1 MLLTTM
7 SENGGIIE
15 SAPARRSG
23 HGVRRRVAARP
34 RERRACRDRRLKM
47 GFRALAGLVSLA
59 FASHPALAADK
70 VTFGINWVADPE
82 AGGYYQALVDGT
94 YAKYGL
100 DVTIMQGG
108 PTSNGGM
115 LLIAGKIEFYMGG
128 DMIGDFLAVQ
138 HDIPTIAVAAHF
150 QKNPQIFMSHPGVG
164 LDKWEDL
171 PKANPAFVSAGAVN
185 TFWAWMRL
193 AYGFKDDNIKP
204 YNFNSAP
211 FIAEPHSIQQGYL
224 TSEPLEV
231 ERQGGFKPNV
241 FLLADYGYTTYST
254 IVETRRELVEKHP
267 DIVQRFVDAS
277 TIGWYH
283 YLYGDNSKANEAIK
297 TENPEMTDDEI
308 AFSIAKMK
316 DYGIVDSGDSLKL
329 GIGAMTDER
338 WSGFYNTMVKAG
350 VVKAGI
356 DYKNAYTL
364 EFVNKGV
371 GLDLRPK

>member
-1 MLLTTM
+1 M
-7 SENGGIIE
+7 
-15 SAPARRSG
+15 
-23 HGVRRRVAARP
+23 
-34 RERRACRDRRLKM
+34 
-47 GFRALAGLVSLA
+47 
-59 FASHPALAADK
+59 
-70 VTFGINWVADPE
+70 TFGTNWVADPE

-100 DVTIMQGG
+100 DVTILQGG

-115 LLIAGKIEFYMGG
+115 LLIAGKIEFFMGG

-138 HDIPTIAVAAHF
+138 NDIPTIAVAAHF

-164 LDKWEDL
+164 LDKWQDL
-171 PKANPAFVSAGAVN
+171 PNANPAFVSAGAVN

-193 AYGFKDDNIKP
+193 AYGFKDENIKP

-231 ERQGGFKPNV
+231 EKQGGFKPNV

-254 IVETRRELVEKHP
+254 LVETRRELVEKHP

-283 YLYGDNSKANEAIK
+283 YLYGDNAKANEAIK
-297 TENPEMTDDEI
+297 RENPEITDDQI
-308 AFSIAKMK
+308 AFSIRQNE
-316 DYGIVDSGDSLKL
+316 GIRHRRFRRHAQTRNWRDDRR
-329 GIGAMTDER
+329 AMER
-338 WSGFYNTMVKAG
+338 F
-350 VVKAGI
+350 
-356 DYKNAYTL
+356 L
-364 EFVNKGV
+364 Q
-371 GLDLRPK
+371 